1 MISPEMLR
9 RYPCFA
15 GIKDESLKAVAM
27 ISEERSAAAGA
38 VLFLEDQPATH
49 LFIVTEGEV
58 DIRYPVGGAEHKSV
72 DTLVGGD
79 LMVWSA
85 VVPPHKTHSTAVARK
100 PVRLVA
106 IDAPKLRALCEQ
118 DTLLGYRLMSSI
130 AEAVSHRLNGVGV
143 QLAAV
148 S

>member
-9 RYPCFA
+9 RYPYFA

-38 VLFLEDQPATH
+38 VLFREDEPANH
-49 LFIVTEGEV
+49 LFILAEGEV
-58 DIRYPVGGAEHKSV
+58 DIRYAVGGGEHKSV

-79 LMVWSA
+79 LMVWTA

-100 PVRLVA
+100 DVRLVA

-118 DTLLGYRLMSSI
+118 DPLLGFRLMSGI
-130 AEAVSHRLNGVGV
+130 AEAVSHRLHGAGV
-143 QLAAV
+143 QLAAM